1 MKRRFGWVVLRE
13 QTSGGTL
20 ARVLGSPPI
29 QYALL
34 CADSLY
40 DLTRYL
46 RFFTPLRARTRQRR
60 KIEALLSVYYH
71 KIEKTLA
78 LPVLP
83 QSFGIASASR
93 LLDLCGSWER
103 SVGDLDA
110 IPFRAACRAL
120 RGYRALMRDRL
131 ARDSPRV
138 LRGID
143 DLLAR
148 CPDPGDDGHGD
159 GTRGMTADA
168 FMSEARRVDFE
179 GFAQL
184 RHSVRSFATDPVP
197 DDAIMRAVRIAQ
209 RTPSVCNRQAW
220 KVHVFTSPQDK
231 ETVLRTQNGNSGF
244 GHLAARVLLV
254 SCDSRVYVTSGERHQ
269 AYVDGGMFAMT
280 LVYALQS
287 DGIASCCL
295 NLCSYF
301 FQDVAV
307 HRACRI
313 PSWEFPIMMIAIGYP
328 APAFRVAASARLD
341 ADSVVAWHAP

>member
-1 MKRRFGWVVLRE
+1 MKRRYGWVVLRE
-13 QTSGGTL
+13 HAGGGVI
-20 ARVLGSPPI
+20 ARVLGTRPV

-34 CADSLY
+34 CADSAY
-40 DLTRYL
+40 DLIRYL

-60 KIEALLSVYYH
+60 KLEALLAVYYH

-83 QSFGIASASR
+83 ATFGMASASR
-93 LLDLCGSWER
+93 LLDLCRAWEK
-103 SVGDLDA
+103 SVGDPEA
-110 IPFRAACRAL
+110 ISFRAACRAL

-131 ARDSPRV
+131 VRDFPRV

-148 CPDPGDDGHGD
+148 CPEPGENGDGD
-159 GTRGMTADA
+159 GTHGMTADA
-168 FMSEARRVDFE
+168 FMRDARRVDFE
-179 GFAQL
+179 RFARL
-184 RHSVRSFATDPVP
+184 RHSVRSFAPEPVP
-197 DDAIMRAVRIAQ
+197 DDAIMRAVRTAQ

-220 KVHVFTSPQDK
+220 KVHVFTSPDDK

-244 GHLAARVLLV
+244 GHLAARVLLIT
-254 SCDSRVYVTSGERHQ
+254 CDSRVYVTSGERHQ

-280 LVYALQS
+280 LVYALQA

-313 PSWEFPIMMIAIGYP
+313 PSCEVPIMMIAIGYP
-328 APAFRVAASARLD
+328 APDFRVAASARLD
-341 ADSVVAWHAP
+341 TDSVVAWHAP